1 MTTEAEIEATLAEV
15 ILSVIKDPKYQTNVT
30 TFCQENHLDRTNLT
44 SKKLFSMKDRTLFR
58 IMLGI
63 AQMVLFNDFLKMCI
77 RIAHITYGV
86 ASMEDGSPEAIKRSH
101 AGSPIGKKKRHEHE
115 SPSSLAV

>member
-1 MTTEAEIEATLAEV
+1 MISEADIEISLAEE
-15 ILSVIKDPKYQTNVT
+15 ILGMIKNPLYQTNVT

-63 AQMVLFNDFLKMCI
+63 AEMVPLNDFVNMCI
-77 RIAHITYGV
+77 RLAHITYGV
-86 ASMEDGSPEAIKRSH
+86 ASREDGSPEAIKRSH
-101 AGSPIGKKKRHEHE
+101 AGSPIGRKRH
-115 SPSSLAV
+115 VDC